1 MLVLRSTRMVFPEAE
16 RPAALHIENG
26 IIERI
31 VDYSSDDPT
40 GARLFNAGDLAVS
53 PGLVDTH
60 VHINEP
66 GRTAWEGFDTATRA
80 AAAGGVTT
88 LVDMPLNS
96 IPATTTVAALRAKRE
111 AAQSQCHVDVAFW
124 GGVVP
129 GNSGELDALVD
140 AGVRG
145 FKCFLVPSGV
155 EEFPAVDEDDL
166 REALPV
172 LARRHVPLLVHAESP
187 TLIGSPERLALQE
200 RDGLALQGTDG
211 ARGFQPSVYAT
222 YLATRPPEAEV
233 EAIRL
238 MVRLAAEYGAHIHI
252 VHVSSA
258 EGVET
263 IAAARAAAVPITAE
277 TCPHY
282 LMFAAE
288 EIVDGATDFKCAPP
302 IRASSHRDALWHG
315 LGRGVLDLIA
325 TDHSPSP
332 PELKRPGGAGDFMTA
347 WGGIAS
353 LELSLAATWTGLR
366 AFGGSVRQ
374 AQAAVSARIAT
385 SASSDETSELTDETS
400 TLPPLCWL
408 ARWLS
413 AAPAALAGL
422 GTRKGQIA
430 AGFDADLVVWNPD
443 RERVVDA
450 ATLHQRHKLTPY
462 AGRSLAGTV
471 STTFSRGE
479 RVWDKHRLGRAYG
492 GRLL

>member
-1 MLVLRSTRMVFPEAE
+1 MVFADGE
-16 RPAALHIENG
+16 RPAALYIENG
-26 IIERI
+26 LIERI
-31 VDYSSDDPT
+31 VEYASDDPT
-40 GARLFNAGDLAVS
+40 GARIFDAGDLVVS

-96 IPATTTVAALRAKRE
+96 IPATTNVAGLHAKCDAARA
-111 AAQSQCHVDVAFW
+111 QCHVDVGFW

-129 GNSGELDALVD
+129 GNAGELDALVD

-155 EEFPAVDEDDL
+155 DEFAPVDEDDL
-166 REALPV
+166 RLALPV
-172 LARRHVPLLVHAESP
+172 IARRSVPLLVHAELPEHLVAP
-187 TLIGSPERLALQE
+187 TDATHVTR
-200 RDGLALQGTDG
+200 
-211 ARGFQPSVYAT
+211 YAT
-222 YLATRPPEAEV
+222 YAATRPPQAEL

-238 MVRLAAEYGAHIHI
+238 MARLAAEFNARVHI

-258 EGVET
+258 EGVAA
-263 IAAARAAAVPITAE
+263 IAAAKAASVAVTAE

-282 LMFAAE
+282 LTFAAG
-288 EIVDGATDFKCAPP
+288 EIADGATEFKCAPP
-302 IRASSHRDALWHG
+302 IRAAAHRDALWRA
-315 LGRGVLDLIA
+315 LDSGVLDLIA

-332 PELKRPGGAGDFMTA
+332 PELKRPGGVGDFVTA

-353 LELSLAATWTGLR
+353 LELSLAGVWTRLR
-366 AFGGSVRQ
+366 AFGASARQ
-374 AQAAVSARIAT
+374 AESGGSAARC
-385 SASSDETSELTDETS
+385 D
-400 TLPPLCWL
+400 L
-408 ARWLS
+408 ARWMS
-413 AAPAALAGL
+413 AAPASLAGL

-430 AGFDADLVVWNPD
+430 PGFDADLVVWDPD
-443 RERVVDA
+443 DQSVV
-450 ATLHQRHKLTPY
+450 TPSRLHQRHKLTPY

-471 STTFSRGE
+471 ATTFVRGE
-479 RVWDKHRLGRAYG
+479 RVWDANRLTRAYG